1 MSNKFSFAVIGSG
14 ISGVS
19 ISKMLNDKSC
29 NVEVFE
35 KNETIGGLIKCEN
48 INGHL
53 FHKVGGHVFN
63 SKNQYVLDWFWSNFE
78 KENDFVQAVRNAK
91 ILLNKSYIGY
101 PIENHLYQL
110 DSAMTDQIIEDL
122 LKIISNNERKKKSSF
137 ESFLL
142 ENFGKTLYEIYFKPY
157 NKKIWNTNLSRIPL
171 EWLDGKLP
179 MPNIRNIILS
189 NILRSPESG
198 MVHSMF
204 WYPKSGGS
212 QFIIDRLSKNLSINT
227 NFKLS
232 SIEFH
237 ENKLVIN
244 KKLIFDRLIYTG
256 NVKDLIE
263 ILQINDAL
271 LDILLSKTKKL
282 KSNGTSNVLC
292 ETDLTNLSWLYLPEE
307 KYLCHRIIYT
317 GNFSTNNNSSIS
329 ESRRSC
335 VVEFSGKHSVESINL
350 ELPKLPGNL
359 KPIAYNFEP
368 NSYVVQ
374 EYNTRSIINDL
385 KCHLEKYNIFLH
397 GRFAE
402 WEYYNMDVCIEKSL
416 ILSNKLLNEKG
427 TNI

>member
-1 MSNKFSFAVIGSG
+1 MSNKFSYAVIGSG
-14 ISGVS
+14 ISGIS

-35 KNETIGGLIKCEN
+35 KNDAIGGLIKCEN

-63 SKNQYVLDWFWSNFE
+63 SKNQNVLDWFWSNFE

-91 ILLNKSYIGY
+91 ILINKSYIGY

-122 LKIISNNERKKKSSF
+122 LKIISSNEGTKERSF
-137 ESFLL
+137 ESFLI

-227 NFKLS
+227 NFKLT
-232 SIEFH
+232 SIEFRD
-237 ENKLVIN
+237 
-244 KKLIFDRLIYTG
+244 KKLMVNENLNFDRLIYTG
-256 NVKDLIE
+256 NVKDLIS
-263 ILQINDAL
+263 IIQINDETL
-271 LDILLSKTKKL
+271 NKLLSKTKML

-292 ETDLTNLSWLYLPEE
+292 ETDRTNLSWLYLPEE
-307 KYLCHRIIYT
+307 KFLCHRIIYT
-317 GNFSTNNNSSIS
+317 GNFSELNNASIS
-329 ESRRSC
+329 ENRRSC
-335 VVEFSGKHSVESINL
+335 VVEFSGKHSIDNINK
-350 ELPKLPGNL
+350 ELPELPGNL
-359 KPIAYNFEP
+359 KPIAYNYEP
-368 NSYVVQ
+368 NSYVIQ
-374 EYNTRSIINDL
+374 DNDTRDIINDL
-385 KCHLEKYNIFLH
+385 KRHLEKYNIFLH

-416 ILSNKLLNEKG
+416 ILSNKLLNEES